1 MLGHHNSRNLIFF
14 FFLLPSSSLSFFLLL
29 WWVTVLFLLRF
40 WKKIAQGGG
49 TPIRPP
55 PLNTPFT
62 LYFNGSPDYK
72 NIKIKLHKNAFNKNN
87 YSGHAEYFLH
97 FVWKSRL
104 FLQEG
109 VNPPLIA
116 NMSAKKLIFFTPS
129 LTKHI
134 SEQNVSTT
142 KHIRTKRIHHKTYL
156 NKTYPPQSI
165 SKQNVSTTKYI
176 RTKHIHH
183 KTYYPNKTYPP

>member
-1 MLGHHNSRNLIFF
+1 MVVLTTKTSKLNYTKMLLTKIIIQGMLNIFYILSEKVDF
-14 FFLLPSSSLSFFLLL
+14 FYK
-29 WWVTVLFLLRF
+29 R
-40 WKKIAQGGG
+40 
-49 TPIRPP
+49 
-55 PLNTPFT
+55 
-62 LYFNGSPDYK
+62 GST
-72 NIKIKLHKNAFNKNN
+72 
-87 YSGHAEYFLH
+87 
-97 FVWKSRL
+97 
-104 FLQEG
+104 
-109 VNPPLIA
+109 PPLIA